1 MRERV
6 FGIETEYALI
16 YHPGRGEC
24 VRPTNLELYQHFEH
38 LVARELGG
46 LPRAFSLL
54 RAKPGRFLE
63 NGASFHYEATSLD
76 FEHGLIEMASP
87 ECRDPFSLLR
97 HERAKDRL
105 LERVACAVNA
115 RLRRLGYRGEVR
127 IGKNNVDSQGHTFG
141 SHESYQVD
149 DALSA
154 RARLLLL
161 PIWLGLWALT
171 LPVLLWLVAVGALL
185 AGVGAAV
192 VIAPLAALPLLA
204 LARWLAG
211 PAPAVAAPLGRG
223 ARALAHLPD
232 RVARRLQGDPG
243 GIARRLAWVEGPLRP
258 VLALHSAV
266 HNRFHFRRVRRDLTA
281 FLVTRTA
288 FCGAGA
294 VRFGGA
300 PAFQLAQRPPFLR
313 SMARIFTSG
322 ADRPLYESRDPFF
335 RPWSAFGRRRR
346 LHLMIGDANL
356 CDWALVLRVGTT
368 ALVLEAIE
376 SGAPVPWPV
385 LARPLESLRRIS
397 ADPELGRAQ
406 ALREGP
412 PATALAIQR
421 RYLEGVRTC
430 LGPGLSH
437 APAWKAR
444 VLAMWEETLDALDR
458 DPEQLADRVDW
469 VAKRRLLRREVPDPD
484 DWRAL
489 EARGA
494 ALVAADRPP
503 DAESRRL
510 RELAFRALRTDLRYH
525 ELGPRGGHR
534 RLERRDLVRRLA
546 SDAEVERA
554 VREPPADT
562 RARGRGHAIRDACRE
577 GRSGGATWHRVR
589 IGLARWRFYTDPLRP
604 GATLSLG

>member
-211 PAPAVAAPLGRG
+211 PAPAVAAPW
-223 ARALAHLPD
+223 A
-232 RVARRLQGDPG
+232 
-243 GIARRLAWVEGPLRP
+243 
-258 VLALHSAV
+258 
-266 HNRFHFRRVRRDLTA
+266 
-281 FLVTRTA
+281 
-288 FCGAGA
+288 
-294 VRFGGA
+294 GA
-300 PAFQLAQRPPFLR
+300 PAR
-313 SMARIFTSG
+313 SRIFPIAWRDASRATRAGSPDAWPGWRGRCARSSRCTRRSTTGSTSVASG
-322 ADRPLYESRDPFF
+322 ATS
-335 RPWSAFGRRRR
+335 
-346 LHLMIGDANL
+346 
-356 CDWALVLRVGTT
+356 
-368 ALVLEAIE
+368 
-376 SGAPVPWPV
+376 
-385 LARPLESLRRIS
+385 
-397 ADPELGRAQ
+397 
-406 ALREGP
+406 
-412 PATALAIQR
+412 
-421 RYLEGVRTC
+421 
-430 LGPGLSH
+430 
-437 APAWKAR
+437 
-444 VLAMWEETLDALDR
+444 
-458 DPEQLADRVDW
+458 
-469 VAKRRLLRREVPDPD
+469 
-484 DWRAL
+484 
-489 EARGA
+489 
-494 ALVAADRPP
+494 
-503 DAESRRL
+503 
-510 RELAFRALRTDLRYH
+510 
-525 ELGPRGGHR
+525 PR
-534 RLERRDLVRRLA
+534 
-546 SDAEVERA
+546 S
-554 VREPPADT
+554 
-562 RARGRGHAIRDACRE
+562 
-577 GRSGGATWHRVR
+577 S
-589 IGLARWRFYTDPLRP
+589 
-604 GATLSLG
+604 